1 MSGKSSVSSLDS
13 KQPAVTIVQ
22 QTSIPTQNYDGTS
35 GVLAGG
41 GSLEFYEPIPEYE
54 GRHRYDPLAEW
65 TEKEEKQLVRRV
77 IKTLPR
83 ILRLWIKRL
92 TFNQNIARLQD
103 MFLGLSYVLRP
114 SAGSRKHRTSIIRR
128 NA

>member
-13 KQPAVTIVQ
+13 KQPTVTIVQ

-35 GVLAGG
+35 GVLAAG

-83 ILRLWIKRL
+83 IFI
-92 TFNQNIARLQD
+92 
-103 MFLGLSYVLRP
+103 LGS
-114 SAGSRKHRTSIIRR
+114 TD
-128 NA
+128 

>member
-22 QTSIPTQNYDGTS
+22 ETSVPTQNYDGTS

-77 IKTLPR
+77 IKILPR
-83 ILRLWIKRL
+83 VLILWMNRL
-92 TFNQNIARLQD
+92 TFEENIARLQNL
-103 MFLGLSYVLRP
+103 FLGLSDVLCP
-114 SAGSRKHRTSIIRR
+114 PAGSGKYRTSVIRR